1 MAVNIDGNGLIALG
15 GTSSTQGRLRLAE
28 DTDNGTNYIELTA
41 PASVGSDRVI
51 TFPDATTTVV
61 GTDTTQTLTN
71 KSIVA
76 TQLTGTIAA
85 ARLPAG
91 SVLQV
96 VSTTKTDTFS
106 ASTTSGSSHA
116 VTGLTVSITPSSTN
130 NKIVVFASVATAQN
144 NADTNQGVFC
154 ILTRGGSAISG
165 AIGGAD
171 GNRIRSTSNTNQI
184 NRYTMATL
192 PILYLDSPASTSSLT
207 YGVEV
212 GNNLSGSGTVFVNR
226 VGDDVNASNVARAAS
241 TITVME
247 IAG

>member
-1 MAVNIDGNGLIALG
+1 MAVDINGDGLIALG
-15 GTSSTQGRLRLAE
+15 GTSATQGRLRLAE

-41 PASVGSDRVI
+41 PASVGSDRTI

-96 VSTTKTDTFS
+96 VSTTKTNT
-106 ASTTSGSSHA
+106 ASTTSTSFTD
-116 VTGLTVSITPSSTN
+116 VTGLTATITPSSATS
-130 NKIVVFASVATAQN
+130 KILVMASVMASKGATDASTIFL
-144 NADTNQGVFC
+144 AFA
-154 ILTRGGSAISG
+154 GGGTSAYVGDSSSS
-165 AIGGAD
+165 
-171 GNRIRSTSNTNQI
+171 RIRTVSAS
-184 NRYTMATL
+184 RYTDANSNIANLMV
-192 PILYLDSPASTSSLT
+192 PVSMLYLDAPNTTSATT
-207 YGVEV
+207 YSVQFRV
-212 GNNLSGSGTVFVNR
+212 SSGTGYVNQSAED
-226 VGDDVNASNVARAAS
+226 GDSSAFGRGAS

-247 IAG
+247 IAA